1 MIDTIGIDISK
12 AMLDAYWQ
20 SGKKHKQFCNTGSG
34 LRALV
39 RWIERSGAA
48 LVVFEATGVY
58 HRLLETGL
66 AEHGVPFSMVNPRQ
80 ARRFAEGTG
89 ILAKTDRVDA
99 SMLARM
105 GALLEMK
112 ADEPTR
118 KIIRDIKDMETARQ
132 ALIRDRTAAK
142 ARLGVATLPLLRRQ
156 ASLRLRQIE
165 RNLAEVDAAI
175 ETTIR
180 ADTEFS
186 RKADILTSIPGIAKV
201 TAFAMLI
208 HMPELGELTG
218 KQVASLGGLAPI
230 SRQSGKW
237 QGKERIQGGRARLR
251 RAMYLPAVVATR
263 FNPDMKAKYHALIGN
278 GKCKKL
284 AITAVMR
291 KLLILANVLIRDDRK
306 WTETRA

>member
-39 RWIERSGAA
+39 RWIERSDAA

-112 ADEPTR
+112 ADEPTS

-132 ALIRDRTAAK
+132 SLIRDRTAAK
-142 ARLGVATLPLLRRQ
+142 ARLGVGTLPLKLQ
-156 ASLRLRQIE
+156 FGLIQI
-165 RNLAEVDAAI
+165 
-175 ETTIR
+175 
-180 ADTEFS
+180 F
-186 RKADILTSIPGIAKV
+186 
-201 TAFAMLI
+201 
-208 HMPELGELTG
+208 PE
-218 KQVASLGGLAPI
+218 KQTF
-230 SRQSGKW
+230 
-237 QGKERIQGGRARLR
+237 
-251 RAMYLPAVVATR
+251 LPASR
-263 FNPDMKAKYHALIGN
+263 ESQ
-278 GKCKKL
+278 
-284 AITAVMR
+284 R
-291 KLLILANVLIRDDRK
+291 
-306 WTETRA
+306 